1 MEVSLWALGTLP
13 AGERRRAFA
22 PAGAGAWVI
31 WLRYEGREDSPPRRA
46 RNRRAFGLVSLGPLS
61 GARAQAGWRTPVA
74 LGCRSRPH
82 ARPRSPRCAAI
93 FDGPGGRSSGCAAY
107 DA

>member
-31 WLRYEGREDSPPRRA
+31 WLRYEGREDSAAPASAQPPRVRPRIPGPAERGGRA
-46 RNRRAFGLVSLGPLS
+46 S
-61 GARAQAGWRTPVA
+61 GVAGAVV
-74 LGCRSRPH
+74 LGCTSRPP

-93 FDGPGGRSSGCAAY
+93 FAGPGGRRSGRAAY